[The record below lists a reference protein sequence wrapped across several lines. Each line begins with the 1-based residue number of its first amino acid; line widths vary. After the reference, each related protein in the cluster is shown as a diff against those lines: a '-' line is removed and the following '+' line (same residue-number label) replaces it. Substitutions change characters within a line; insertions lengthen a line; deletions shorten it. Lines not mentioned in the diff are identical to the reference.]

1 MNQVRELQDPLV
13 MFVTENKDIYYIKEI
28 NYKNP
33 MNSIELPL
41 IISPVCYVDG

>member
-1 MNQVRELQDPLV
+1 MNRVHELQDPPV

-28 NYKNP
+28 NYKNS

-41 IISPVCYVDG
+41 IILAVCYVDG